1 MALYYECPLCG
12 ASLDPGERCDCEKTD
27 TKKVPDMREHTEDT
41 PKRAIKMTCKQYS
54 TFCG

>member
-1 MALYYECPLCG
+1 MTLYYECPLCG